1 MPDQFQVNH
10 GNYSDVNAGLVSEVA
25 RMDAIMDDLN
35 ATLSHIAQA
44 SNGKATPLWEEQQ
57 NQWNR
62 SYQEMKMQLN
72 QHTQSSIQVAENFV
86 DGDNSGARAMS

>member
-1 MPDQFQVNH
+1 MPDQFRVNH
-10 GNYSDVNAGLVSEVA
+10 SNYSDVNAGLVSEVS
-25 RMDAIMDDLN
+25 RMDSIMDDLN
-35 ATLSHIAQA
+35 TTLTHIAQA

-72 QHTQSSIQVAENFV
+72 THTQSSIQVADNFR
-86 DGDNSGARAMS
+86 DGDNRGANAFM